1 MAEWKDGIA
10 KLTLPTPFPVGD
22 VNAYLIKGDR
32 LTLVDAGTKTEDSW
46 ESFKSQLSDLK
57 LKPDDI
63 EQVILTHD
71 HPDHVGM
78 LDYFSPDLAVHGHHL
93 NERWINRTSEFEKE
107 HKEFYEKFFLQSAI
121 PEPYFVPSM
130 KVMKKTL
137 VFSCDRSLT
146 GTIQENDVPP
156 ALPGWRVIETPGHAQ
171 SHIVLL
177 REKDGTMI
185 AGDTVLAGISPNP
198 LLEPPLPGE
207 SERPK
212 PLVQY
217 NATLKKLQE
226 YPIGLVYTGHGTEI
240 TELHSLI
247 EKRLARQHDRALQVR
262 GMLEG
267 RELTVFG
274 ICKLLFPTV
283 YEREL
288 NLTISETVGQLDY
301 LQALDAISFRE
312 EGTSFVYTAK

>member
-1 MAEWKDGIA
+1 MTEWKDGIA

-32 LTLVDAGTKTEDSW
+32 LTLVDAGTKTQDSW
-46 ESFKSQLSDLK
+46 ESLKYQLAELK
-57 LKPDDI
+57 LKPEDI
-63 EQVILTHD
+63 EQVVLTHD

-78 LDYFSPDLAVHGHHL
+78 LDYFSSELEVYGHPL
-93 NERWINRTSEFEKE
+93 NERWINRTPEFESA
-107 HKEFYEKFFLQSAI
+107 HKEFYEKLFVQFGI
-121 PEPYFVPSM
+121 PEQYFLPSM
-130 KVMKKTL
+130 KIMKKTL
-137 VFSCDRSLT
+137 VFSCDRSLS
-146 GTIQENDVPP
+146 GEIIENDVPP
-156 ALPGWRVIETPGHAQ
+156 ALPGWRVLETPGHAQ

-185 AGDTVLAGISPNP
+185 AGDTILAGISPNP

-207 SERPK
+207 FERPK

-217 NATLKKLQE
+217 NATLKKLQQ
-226 YPIGLVYTGHGTEI
+226 YPIGLVYTGHGAEI
-240 TELHSLI
+240 AEVHGLI
-247 EKRLARQHDRALQVR
+247 EKRLARQHDRALQVK

-267 RELTVFG
+267 RELTVFE
-274 ICKLLFPTV
+274 ICKLLFPSV

-301 LQALDAISFRE
+301 LQSLDAVAVRE
-312 EGTSFVYTAK
+312 EGPTFVYTAK